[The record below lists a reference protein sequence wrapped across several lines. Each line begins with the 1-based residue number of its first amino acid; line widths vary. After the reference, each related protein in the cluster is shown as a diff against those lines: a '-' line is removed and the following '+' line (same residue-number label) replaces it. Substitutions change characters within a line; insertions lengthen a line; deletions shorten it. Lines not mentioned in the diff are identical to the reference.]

1 MSAVLVIAPA
11 EVAAHL
17 PVIAGS
23 TIVPVTSTLDIVVSL
38 KASPLPA
45 VVCTDTIS
53 DGEAESVAAA
63 VRDRKAPCIEVRL
76 GPWDGESHSPIGA
89 VCRGVISGFG
99 PNAIAR
105 AAEFLRS
112 EARA

>member
-1 MSAVLVIAPA
+1 MSAVLVIVPA
-11 EVAAHL
+11 EVAEHL
-17 PVIAGS
+17 PVIPGG

-45 VVCTDTIS
+45 VVCTDIIS

-63 VRDRKAPCIEVRL
+63 IRDRTAPCIEVRL
-76 GPWDGESHSPIGA
+76 AAWDGESHSPIGA
-89 VCRGVISGFG
+89 ACRGVISGFG
-99 PNAIAR
+99 PRGVAR
-105 AAEFLRS
+105 AAEFLS